1 MEIMLRA
8 RTWLREHILSLVPV
22 TELLAAPERARSGN
36 RDAAI
41 DVSRTAIDEMY
52 EEGRLGYL
60 VYGTGVL
67 VDMLL
72 ERGAEGDLVEAQAAT
87 DRLAAL
93 PTDEVW
99 TMRDVWLLRMRAL
112 LARVRG
118 DDTAYRALVGR
129 YGEKATSLG
138 FEGHIA
144 WADAMTE
151 EDN

>member
-8 RTWLREHILSLVPV
+8 RTWLREHIPSLVPV
-22 TELLAAPERARSGN
+22 TDLLAAPERARRGD

-41 DVSRTAIDEMY
+41 DVARTAIDEMY
-52 EEGRLGYL
+52 EEGRVGYF
-60 VYGTGVL
+60 VWGTGIL
-67 VDMLL
+67 VDTLL
-72 ERGAEGDLVEAQAAT
+72 ERGAEGDLVEAQEAT

-99 TMRDVWLLRMRAL
+99 TMRDVWLLRLRAL
-112 LARVRG
+112 LARARG
-118 DDTAYRALVGR
+118 DDAAYRAFVGR
-129 YGEKATSLG
+129 YREKVTSLG